1 MVKWI
6 ILLSFIGFFILGI
19 VILTQNKKES
29 KEKDLSIFIEER
41 VKRGES
47 GFLEDLFKPEGLN
60 VDKIF
65 SGDHLWIATLS
76 AGRKRTLIVTGDIIL
91 GRMVNFRMVQKNDF
105 TLPFQKTADLLKTG
119 DLTLA
124 NFESPLV
131 SNCKPTGEG
140 MIFCGDTRGV
150 EGLKFAGIDVV
161 SLANNHIGNFGIE
174 GIDQTVDILK
184 DNGIEFTGVI
194 SDLTNLSS
202 LSNLVVKEVKPPSFT
217 LGGLRRAEGGLK
229 FGFLGYN
236 TIGGKEKGVSFAD
249 PETITEEI
257 RLARQKVDIL
267 TVMFHWGEE
276 YTLIPSEKQKE
287 LAHLVI
293 DLGADLVLGNHPHWV
308 QGVEIYKNKL
318 IAYSHGNFIFDQAWS
333 RETMEGVVG
342 KYTFYDKDLI
352 DLQFYP
358 VLIEDYNQP
367 RFLEGEEE
375 RVVLKRMK
383 DGSKFLIFN

>member
-6 ILLSFIGFFILGI
+6 ILISFVGFSILGI
-19 VILTQNKKES
+19 VILTQNKKVS
-29 KEKDLSIFIEER
+29 KEKDFSIFIEER

-47 GFLEDLFKPEGLN
+47 GFSEDFFKPEGLN

-65 SGDHLWIATLS
+65 SEDHLWVATLS

-119 DLTLA
+119 DLTFA

-131 SNCKPTGEG
+131 SSCKPTGEG

-150 EGLKFAGIDVV
+150 EGLKFSGIDVV
-161 SLANNHIGNFGIE
+161 SLANNHIANYGSE
-174 GIDQTVDILK
+174 GIKETEEVLRN
-184 DNGIEFTGVI
+184 NGIEFTGVK
-194 SDLTNLSS
+194 SGFTNL
-202 LSNLVVKEVKPPSFT
+202 VIKEVGPPSST

-267 TVMFHWGEE
+267 IVMFHWGEE

-287 LAHLVI
+287 LAHLAI
-293 DLGADLVLGNHPHWV
+293 DLGTDLVLGNHPHWV

-383 DGSKFLIFN
+383 DSSKFLIFN